1 MWSAKGAPATLVGVA
16 SVATAGAAAGEASYR
31 VRPTAQLYKTW
42 ARLYKTGARRAGRG
56 ALSRGA
62 LCAVALSAAA
72 PPAAWRAR
80 EGRAGRERDRAL
92 TARGAG
98 AQAAARMRPNTPP
111 GAARRLP
118 ALGKR
123 EPWHLFSDA
132 ALSLLFF
139 RVMLR
144 GEFRRVAPS
153 DLTKPGAFA
162 KEWVPTTGEQ

>member
-31 VRPTAQLYKTW
+31 VRPTA
-42 ARLYKTGARRAGRG
+42 RLYKTGARRAGRG
-56 ALSRGA
+56 ALSHGA

-72 PPAAWRAR
+72 PPAARR
-80 EGRAGRERDRAL
+80 VRGGRAGRERDRAL

-123 EPWHLFSDA
+123 EPWHVLGDA

-139 RVMLR
+139 RVLLR

>member
-31 VRPTAQLYKTW
+31 VRPTA
-42 ARLYKTGARRAGRG
+42 RLYKTGARRAGRG
-56 ALSRGA
+56 ALSHGA

-72 PPAAWRAR
+72 PPAARRAR
-80 EGRAGRERDRAL
+80 GGRAGRERDRAL

-123 EPWHLFSDA
+123 EPWHVLGDA

-139 RVMLR
+139 RVLLR